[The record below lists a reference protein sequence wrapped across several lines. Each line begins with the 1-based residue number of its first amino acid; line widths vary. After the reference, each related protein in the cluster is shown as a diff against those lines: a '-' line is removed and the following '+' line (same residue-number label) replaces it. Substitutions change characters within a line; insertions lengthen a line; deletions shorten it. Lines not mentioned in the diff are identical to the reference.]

1 MEKVNLLAKEAS
13 KKRKTSENA
22 DLQEAMESSS
32 FPVKRFNF
40 NVTSMD
46 ALSTEVVEMCKKDEE
61 KMAKEDIKEF
71 RRQEAKNMLEEQLY
85 KHRSTF
91 SL

>member
-1 MEKVNLLAKEAS
+1 
-13 KKRKTSENA
+13 
-22 DLQEAMESSS
+22 MESDS

-46 ALSTEVVEMCKKDEE
+46 GLSTEVVEMCKKDEE

-71 RRQEAKNMLEEQLY
+71 RHQEAKNMLEEQLY
-85 KHRSTF
+85 KYRSTVTENSEQIEEEETIPF
-91 SL
+91 LPL